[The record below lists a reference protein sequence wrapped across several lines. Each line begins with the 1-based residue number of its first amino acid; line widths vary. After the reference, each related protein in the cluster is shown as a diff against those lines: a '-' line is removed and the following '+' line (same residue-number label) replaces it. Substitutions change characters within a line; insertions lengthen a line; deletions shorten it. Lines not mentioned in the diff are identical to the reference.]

1 MLVDKI
7 HKTNINFDNRIIKKP
22 KFVYH
27 IPSDIKLS
35 DTIFVYND
43 GKRWKLISLSTLKRY
58 PVIFDKYYD
67 QIKTKKGKFIIS
79 DITVTYCPYT
89 GCGVIYYGRYI
100 PTGEVYNNNIILA
113 ESNNNDNI
121 MSQMMGI
128 LYERETK
135 KQTHD
140 IVRREEAK
148 IMILRNAISKYPDY
162 VFLKQKEAIDP
173 LVSETYC
180 HNNTILFP
188 ITHSSSK
195 FHPKTLVYGIEYK
208 SSDMEYK
215 NKYSVIVSD
224 DASQDKSN
232 SRDLKKNK
240 YEQYFDEMMEEIR
253 TRGGIIIP
261 ALWFAWYGMFP
272 KSRVVKL

>member
-7 HKTNINFDNRIIKKP
+7 HKSNIIFNNRIIKQP

-27 IPSDIKLS
+27 IPSNIKLS

-43 GKRWKLISLSTLKRY
+43 GKRWKLIPLSILKRY
-58 PVIFDKYYD
+58 PIVFDKYYD
-67 QIKTKKGKFIIS
+67 QIKRKKGKFIIS
-79 DITVTYCPYT
+79 DMTVTYCPYT
-89 GCGVIYYGRYI
+89 GCSVIYYGKYI

-113 ESNNNDNI
+113 DSDNNNNI

-128 LYERETK
+128 LYDRKTK

-148 IMILRNAISKYPDY
+148 IMTLRNAISKYPDY
-162 VFLKQKEAIDP
+162 VFLKQKEDIDP
-173 LVSETYC
+173 LVSETYY

-188 ITHSSSK
+188 ITHSSLR

-208 SSDMEYK
+208 SNDMEYK

-224 DASQDKSN
+224 DASKKKPN
-232 SRDLKKNK
+232 SRDLKINK
-240 YEQYFDEMMEEIR
+240 YTEYFDEMIEEIR
-253 TRGGIIIP
+253 LRGGVIIP

-272 KSRVVKL
+272 KARVVKL

>member
-1 MLVDKI
+1 
-7 HKTNINFDNRIIKKP
+7 
-22 KFVYH
+22 
-27 IPSDIKLS
+27 LS
-35 DTIFVYND
+35 I
-43 GKRWKLISLSTLKRY
+43 LKRY
-58 PVIFDKYYD
+58 PIIFDKHYD
-67 QIKTKKGKFIIS
+67 QIKRKKGKFIIS
-79 DITVTYCPYT
+79 DVTVTYCPYT
-89 GCGVIYYGRYI
+89 GCGVIYYGKYI

-113 ESNNNDNI
+113 DNGNNNNI

-128 LYERETK
+128 LYDRKTK
-135 KQTHD
+135 KKTHD

-162 VFLKQKEAIDP
+162 VFLKQSKDVDP
-173 LVSETYC
+173 LVSETYYD
-180 HNNTILFP
+180 NNTILYP
-188 ITHSSSK
+188 IAYSSSK

-224 DASQDKSN
+224 DASKEKTN

-240 YEQYFDEMMEEIR
+240 YTQYFDKMMEEIR
-253 TRGGIIIP
+253 LRGGVIIP

-272 KSRVVKL
+272 KSRIVKL